1 MKLKTA
7 CFLAKNQIA
16 AFCDIKLAA
25 SNLVATK
32 PKDGLV
38 KIKRSKAQFW

>member
-7 CFLAKNQIA
+7 CFLAKSQIT

-32 PKDGLV
+32 PKDGLG
-38 KIKRSKAQFW
+38 KIKG